1 MPDGRSN
8 KLKKASTAF
17 TNIKIRQRTAIGFS
31 FIYKFYHPS
40 QVLKYKF
47 IITKMIYDKK
57 H

>member
-47 IITKMIYDKK
+47 IITKMIYNKK